1 MIKLPRLKRKWR
13 IIRNLVLISLLLL
26 LCFIVVDFASFSPV
40 DAFRKMEKAYLS
52 GPSEIL
58 VISEDPS
65 SFNTKIVLATYD
77 DYIQVGTIHKNYHL
91 WKGRDLFSYKSHGDL
106 TVIPYDSLGF
116 NNASIFVVTNMK
128 ESMRAEL
135 TIKFEYTD
143 RNEKKVT
150 NIFTYEGVREAD
162 GVYFFYI
169 ENLNEKPKFAWE
181 RDYILEDLIE
191 NLGRIADF
199 RYNAKETY
207 PIELRFYSETGENI
221 LEEDLEFNMEYL
233 YGK

>member
-13 IIRNLVLISLLLL
+13 IIRNIVLILLLLL
-26 LCFIVVDFASFSPV
+26 LCFIVMDFASFSPKA
-40 DAFRKMEKAYLS
+40 AFRKMEKAYLS
-52 GPSEIL
+52 GPSDIL
-58 VISEDPS
+58 VMKEEPNS
-65 SFNTKIVLATYD
+65 SNTKIALATYE
-77 DYIQVGTIHKNYHL
+77 DYIQVGTIDKNYHL
-91 WKGRDLFSYKSHGDL
+91 WKGMNLFSYKSHGDL
-106 TVIPYDSLGF
+106 TVIPYNSLSF
-116 NNASIFVVTNMK
+116 DNALVFVVTNMK

-181 RDYILEDLIE
+181 RDYNLEHLIE
-191 NLGRIADF
+191 TLGWLANV
-199 RYNAKETY
+199 RYNVNETY
-207 PIELRFYSETGENI
+207 PIELRFYSETGEII
-221 LEEDLEFNMEYL
+221 LEEDLELNWEYL

>member
-65 SFNTKIVLATYD
+65 SFNTKIVLATYQ
-77 DYIQVGTIHKNYHL
+77 DYIQVGTIDKNYHL
-91 WKGRDLFSYKSHGDL
+91 WKGRNLFSYKSHGDI
-106 TVIPYDSLGF
+106 TVIPHNSSSF
-116 NNASIFVVTNMK
+116 HNALIFVATNMK
-128 ESMRAEL
+128 EPMRAEL
-135 TIKFEYTD
+135 SINFEYID
-143 RNEKKVT
+143 RNEKKET
-150 NIFTYEGVREAD
+150 NTYTYEGIRETD
-162 GVYFFYI
+162 GVYSFHI
-169 ENLNEKPKFAWE
+169 VNQKEPKFEWE
-181 RDYILEDLIE
+181 RDDNLEHLIFT
-191 NLGRIADF
+191 LGLIADF
-199 RYNAKETY
+199 RTNIIDSY
-207 PIELRFYSETGENI
+207 PIQLRFYSETGEI
-221 LEEDLEFNMEYL
+221 VLEEDLELNWEYL